1 MATYVFQKITG
12 TLKLTKMQII
22 SAENTLNSK
31 DLYYLDKENNDIE
44 RFKKGLV
51 KIATI
56 ELKDNIT
63 YIDMYIQKASQKRA
77 ILMREKDKEFFI
89 VSAQWLDVL

>member
-1 MATYVFQKITG
+1 MATYVFQKITYA
-12 TLKLTKMQII
+12 LNLTKMQIV

-31 DLYYLDKENNDIE
+31 DLYYLDKKNNDIE

-56 ELKDNIT
+56 ELKDNVT

-89 VSAQWLDVL
+89 VSSRWLDVL